1 MRTYD
6 FVYHR
11 PEQLPQGYRD
21 QLWKFVSIQIS
32 LEGGM
37 GNDLGIEKEGAGLS
51 YPVPGARERNF
62 LEYKMAGEAEH
73 AYGLFQIAKDIGH
86 DPHAFVAAFRRNPDK
101 ARKLDAFKLDKF
113 FKTYLGFEVFSMLTE
128 TAGGIMSIAMMG
140 STYVPW
146 AMWNARNYL
155 DEGIDHPV
163 ISMHNVR
170 AAVERGQR
178 EECQALYDEIYP
190 YAIDL
195 FGSPNSE
202 NEKRYLDYGIKTMTN
217 TECRVIWMRVIRERT
232 RIAGLKFPDDPYQ
245 GMRRRYGECEEGFE
259 TNWGAL
265 AGATSSLVRKYVGD
279 AAAE

>member
-1 MRTYD
+1 MRHYN

-11 PEQLPQGYRD
+11 PDQLPQGYRD
-21 QLWKFVSIQIS
+21 QLWKFVSMQIS

-37 GNDLGIEKEGAGLS
+37 GNDVGVDQEVGLS

-62 LEYKMAGEAEH
+62 LEYKMAGEAKH

-86 DPHAFVAAFRRNPDK
+86 DPHTFVAEFRRDISK
-101 ARKLDAFKLDKF
+101 SRRLDAFKLTHLF
-113 FKTYLGFEVFSMLTE
+113 RSYLGFEVFSMLTE

-140 STYVPW
+140 STYIPW

-163 ISMHNVR
+163 ISMHNI
-170 AAVERGQR
+170 AHAVKQGKR
-178 EECQALYDEIYP
+178 EECQALYDEVYP
-190 YAIDL
+190 HAIDL
-195 FGSPNSE
+195 FGRPNSE

-232 RIAGLKFPDDPYQ
+232 KLAGLKFPDDPYR
-245 GMRRRYGECEEGFE
+245 GVRGHYEECREGFE
-259 TNWGAL
+259 NNWGATGRTDS
-265 AGATSSLVRKYVGD
+265 AFVRKYES
-279 AAAE
+279 AAE